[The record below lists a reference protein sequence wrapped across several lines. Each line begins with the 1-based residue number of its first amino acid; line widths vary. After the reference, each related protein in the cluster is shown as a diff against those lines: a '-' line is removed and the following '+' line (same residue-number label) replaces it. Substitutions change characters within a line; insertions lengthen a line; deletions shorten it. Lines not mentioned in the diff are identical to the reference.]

1 MNIETDTK
9 SGITVLRVSGR
20 MDASTVTQF
29 NEECQKILESD
40 AGSCLIDLEAL
51 EYISS
56 AGLRGILTMAK
67 ECKAKGIDLA
77 FCSMRDMVAEMFK
90 ISGFISI
97 LKLYPSENEAVAGMK
112 P

>member
-1 MNIETDTK
+1 MNIETNTK
-9 SGITVLRVSGR
+9 NGIDVLKVSGR
-20 MDASTVTQF
+20 MDASTVTLF
-29 NEECQKILESD
+29 NEECQKLLEKST
-40 AGSCLIDLEAL
+40 GSILIDLEGL

-67 ECKAKGIDLA
+67 ECKAGGHDLA

-97 LKLYPSENEAVAGMK
+97 LKLYPSEEEAVAAMN
-112 P
+112 